1 MALALRRASRFTPE
15 IRLAQAISQFEA
27 SLSDR
32 AKADFKTLKS
42 QTQNSTPGVQD
53 VMMVTAEINKRGLKA
68 VIGPRFTNM
77 LMAVQQFAAIGDV
90 IIGGS
95 QNLPA
100 CGVWCVVR
108 TSLEVCYTNCSPGE
122 SVLILL
128 QLLIGFSSLLERLSS
143 LFMEIGHSSPR
154 YDDLALLYSCSDRI
168 KRGLSEYFIIVVKI
182 CEQFVD
188 YSEKSKHEF
197 IQLTNSAFD
206 TRLRQSE
213 VDLKQYAAYIKEEVD
228 SLNTKTLLYESPE
241 SSRLRALIDRK
252 VRERDSQKLKR
263 RLDYLSA
270 CTDYDHETPWKQA
283 RKRGNTMWFATE
295 KAYMEFKSCE
305 HSSILVLTGK
315 LRSGKTVLAANVVD
329 DLILSGNGT
338 VCYFFIGHDIS
349 DSCHSSIIIRS
360 LCRQLLTRHIN
371 DDAVDMI
378 CAQDH
383 PILDDDAILDLL
395 RSLIKLD
402 KRVFFVLDGLDD
414 CDYNETQKTVSTL
427 RNLIQCTTDNVLLV
441 FASLRSQ
448 TDDFH
453 SKYRGLDPQ
462 QLLSITEEN
471 PDIRSYI
478 DSKLANTSASY
489 SASRP
494 SGGTRKTHA
503 TSAGYQGV
511 MTDPTL
517 YSCDESD
524 CEDAQPDECERVQ
537 AMPTEHQQNQGLYST
552 KTEYSVSNGTRNERY
567 ITDLAT
573 DLFEAVKPCHA
584 DLNALGRL
592 SELLPDLLRA
602 FAVKISHQALSQ
614 TDLDV
619 AYFIQKHREYFTRA
633 GLS

>member
-1 MALALRRASRFTPE
+1 MALALRRAGRLTPE

-42 QTQNSTPGVQD
+42 QAQNSTPGVQD
-53 VMMVTAEINKRGLKA
+53 VMMVTAEINKRGPKA

-77 LMAVQQFAAIGDV
+77 LMAVQKFAAIGDV

-95 QNLPA
+95 QNLSA

-108 TSLEVCYTNCSPGE
+108 TSLEVCYTTCSPGE

-143 LFMEIGHSSPR
+143 LFMEIGRSSPR

-168 KRGLSEYFIIVVKI
+168 QRDLSEYFIIVVNI
-182 CEQFVD
+182 CQQFMD
-188 YSEKSKHEF
+188 YSKKSKF
-197 IQLTNSAFD
+197 IQLTTSAFD
-206 TRLRQSE
+206 TQLRQSE
-213 VDLKQYAAYIKEEVD
+213 VDLKQYAANIKEEVD

-283 RKRGNTMWFATE
+283 RRRGNTTWFATE
-295 KAYMEFKSCE
+295 KAYMEFKSCKN
-305 HSSILVLTGK
+305 SSILVLTGK
-315 LRSGKTVLAANVVD
+315 LGSGKTVLVANVVD
-329 DLILSGNGT
+329 DLALSGNGT
-338 VCYFFIGHDIS
+338 VCYFFIRHDIS
-349 DSCHSSIIIRS
+349 NSCQPSIIMRS
-360 LCRQLLTRHIN
+360 FCRQLLTRHIN

-378 CAQDH
+378 CTQDH

-402 KRVFFVLDGLDD
+402 RRVFFVLDGLDD

-427 RNLIQCTTDNVLLV
+427 RDLIQCTTDSVLLV

-462 QLLSITEEN
+462 HLLSITEEN
-471 PDIRSYI
+471 PDIGSYI
-478 DSKLANTSASY
+478 DSELANISVSY

-494 SGGTRKTHA
+494 SGGTRKTYA
-503 TSAGYQGV
+503 SSAGYQGV

-537 AMPTEHQQNQGLYST
+537 AISTEHQPNQGLYST